1 MYEIKIDKV
10 GVVVQIL
17 QCLNPNL
24 RFEKKVEKT
33 IRVLTESKSNIVR
46 FRILKNWD
54 FDTETAL
61 LMGGEEESFS
71 YRLIFETLKKS

>member
-17 QCLNPNL
+17 QWLNPNL
-24 RFEKKVEKT
+24 RFEKKGEKA
-33 IRVLTESKSNIVR
+33 IRVLTKSKSNIVH
-46 FRILKNWD
+46 FRILNSWD